1 MADLPQ
7 VNDSDFDARVLQ
19 AGKPVLV
26 DFGAE
31 WCHPCRKLDPLV
43 EELASEWAGR
53 LDVLKLDV
61 DESAQSAMRFG
72 VMSVPSLILFV
83 GGEVKERLVG
93 FQPKARIQN
102 AIEPHLQ
109 N

>member
-1 MADLPQ
+1 
-7 VNDSDFDARVLQ
+7 VNDSNFDSRVLQ
-19 AGKPVLV
+19 SGKPVLV

-43 EELASEWAGR
+43 EELATEWADR

-83 GGEVKERLVG
+83 NGEVKERLIG
-93 FQPKARIQN
+93 FQPKTRIQS
-102 AIEPHLQ
+102 AIAPHLQ

>member
-7 VNDSDFDARVLQ
+7 VTDADFEARVIQ

-43 EELASEWAGR
+43 EELATEWAGR

-102 AIEPHLQ
+102 VIEPHLQ

>member
-1 MADLPQ
+1 
-7 VNDSDFDARVLQ
+7 
-19 AGKPVLV
+19 
-26 DFGAE
+26 
-31 WCHPCRKLDPLV
+31 
-43 EELASEWAGR
+43 
-53 LDVLKLDV
+53 
-61 DESAQSAMRFG
+61 MRFG

>member
-7 VNDSDFDARVLQ
+7 VYDSDFDARVLR

-43 EELASEWAGR
+43 EELATEWAGR
-53 LDVLKLDV
+53 LDVLRLDV

-93 FQPKARIQN
+93 FQPKGRIQN

>member
-1 MADLPQ
+1 MAELPQ
-7 VNDSDFDARVLQ
+7 VTDSDFDSRVLQ
-19 AGKPVLV
+19 AARPVLV
-26 DFGAE
+26 DFGAD

-43 EELASEWAGR
+43 EELATEWADR

-61 DESAQSAMRFG
+61 DQSAQSAMRFG
-72 VMSVPSLILFV
+72 VMSVPSLILFI

-93 FQPKARIQN
+93 FQPKTRIQN